1 MEDTGLMQSTQLIWL
16 HTSGHPLAPDNGTDN
31 IPRFPRDHLVLKLH
45 KMQCS
50 LNEYHREHDASSF
63 IPHEIVC
70 NVVSASCGQTAEV
83 PNPDPRDGYSPPPPQ
98 QVSPEFIDNAI
109 KENLGKLFGL
119 QEAGGR
125 RGGHLLGE
133 VILTRTQLCN
143 MNNITCSCNFLLLHH
158 I

>member
-1 MEDTGLMQSTQLIWL
+1 MQSTLLIWL

-31 IPRFPRDHLVLKLH
+31 IPRDHLVLKLH

-83 PNPDPRDGYSPPPPQ
+83 PNPDPRDG
-98 QVSPEFIDNAI
+98 DRLATAAA
-109 KENLGKLFGL
+109 
-119 QEAGGR
+119 AGEPG
-125 RGGHLLGE
+125 
-133 VILTRTQLCN
+133 IY
-143 MNNITCSCNFLLLHH
+143 
-158 I
+158 

>member
-1 MEDTGLMQSTQLIWL
+1 
-16 HTSGHPLAPDNGTDN
+16 
-31 IPRFPRDHLVLKLH
+31 
-45 KMQCS
+45 MQCS

-70 NVVSASCGQTAEV
+70 NVVSASCGQTADV
-83 PNPDPRDGYSPPPPQ
+83 PNPDPGDRDSPPPPQ

-158 I
+158 ISNCLP